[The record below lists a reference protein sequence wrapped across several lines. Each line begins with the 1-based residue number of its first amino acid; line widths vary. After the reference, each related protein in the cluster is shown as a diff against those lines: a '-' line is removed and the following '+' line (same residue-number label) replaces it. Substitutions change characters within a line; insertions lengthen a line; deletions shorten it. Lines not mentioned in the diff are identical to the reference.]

1 MQDRFSAGFFAKAQL
16 QRPLSLR
23 LKQSPSFRRH
33 SSQFI
38 ETSEVINKVAISVL
52 ISVACLT
59 GGCQPTSGGESP
71 EPAPNQTPQVPT
83 SGRSPSNGH
92 PGSSSGSN
100 PFPKLDSSCLR
111 ASCGDNFLHHLSES
125 QLLQMTESLQRA
137 AHSELNKNKKIVQ
150 EAAVL
155 GGELKSIFPQ
165 LDFSDPK
172 TQECAL
178 WLLERIR
185 KVIEKNEDI
194 SNMKAEIQAF
204 ETT

>member
-1 MQDRFSAGFFAKAQL
+1 
-16 QRPLSLR
+16 
-23 LKQSPSFRRH
+23 
-33 SSQFI
+33 
-38 ETSEVINKVAISVL
+38 
-52 ISVACLT
+52 
-59 GGCQPTSGGESP
+59 
-71 EPAPNQTPQVPT
+71 
-83 SGRSPSNGH
+83 
-92 PGSSSGSN
+92 
-100 PFPKLDSSCLR
+100 
-111 ASCGDNFLHHLSES
+111 
-125 QLLQMTESLQRA
+125 MTESLQRA
-137 AHSELNKNKKIVQ
+137 AHSELNENKKIVQ

-172 TQECAL
+172 TQEYAL